1 MQNTLMDTLVKIVG
15 GGCCC
20 FTFILFAGILWILFA
35 RWKQGP

>member
-1 MQNTLMDTLVKIVG
+1 MADDFMDMLVKVVG

-35 RWKQGP
+35 KRKQGP